1 VGLVID
7 TSALVSVERSER
19 ALEEALSDLDEETVA
34 LPAIVYAELLA
45 GVQLAET
52 PARAAARRAKVDA
65 LTKRVPVVPFGPA
78 AAERWAEVFAALQ
91 RAGTPIPAN
100 NLVVASTALE
110 LGFGVLVG
118 PRDEVHFRRVAGLR
132 VERID

>member
-1 VGLVID
+1 MGLVID
-7 TSALVSVERSER
+7 TSALIAVERGQL
-19 ALEEALSDLDEETVA
+19 ALDEALSGVGDDAVA
-34 LPAIVYAELLA
+34 LPAIVYGELLA
-45 GVQLAET
+45 GVGLADT
-52 PARAAARRAKVDA
+52 PARAAERRAKIDA

-100 NLVVASTALE
+100 DLVVASTALE

-118 PRDEVHFRRVAGLR
+118 PRDEAHFCRVTGLR
-132 VERID
+132 VERIG

>member
-7 TSALVSVERSER
+7 TSALVAVERSGR
-19 ALEEALSDLDEETVA
+19 GLPDTLSGLGEETVV
-34 LPAIVYAELLA
+34 LPAIVLAEVLA
-45 GVQLAET
+45 GVQLADE
-52 PARAAARRAKVDA
+52 PARAAARRAKIDA
-65 LTKRVPVVPFGPA
+65 LTKRVPVVPFGAA
-78 AAERWAEVFAALQ
+78 AAEHWAVVFAALQ

-100 NLVVASTALE
+100 DLAVASTALE

-118 PRDEVHFRRVAGLR
+118 PRDEAHFRRIAGLR